1 VTYVRFVVKNGR
13 SKIFHKMNPLQNSI
27 AEQAFAEVVVFNAL
41 ESTLHYVIPEELG
54 ARAEVGKRV
63 LIPLGRRE
71 AVGMIVHLQRQPP
84 DLARDVSMRQ
94 LMAII
99 DEYPIVPE
107 DLIRL
112 SRWVARYYF
121 HPLGKVLQLS
131 CPPGI
136 HPEPVVSYRIT
147 EEGKTALD
155 TDSPSALLMALH
167 NSTEL
172 TLPQIKA
179 RLGTLSSGQ
188 RELNILKKRGWV
200 ERRFV
205 WNTPSVRS
213 KSTKMLRL
221 LKPVNDLPAQVR
233 NENLL
238 QIIAALET
246 SGGEMP
252 LKKLRSR
259 IKNLDYWVKRL
270 HRQGMVGMHS
280 VEELRE
286 SRCAQDFPCLEAPE
300 PSPDQQRILES
311 ILPHLESNSFRPF
324 ALYGVTGSGKTEIYL
339 RLIEKALKLRKGI
352 LVVVPEIA
360 LSTQLEALFRQRFD
374 AALAIWHSGL
384 PSGVRYDQWRQVL
397 RGARKVVLGVRSAV
411 FMPIKNLG
419 LIIVDEEHDLSY
431 KQEDRLRYHARDV
444 ALVRAQMLRI
454 PIILGSA
461 TPSLQSF
468 RQSHLGRYELLALP
482 QRILDRP
489 FPSIQI
495 VDMRKEKGEFKILS
509 RQLQEAIQETLKNRQ
524 QVILF
529 LNRRG
534 FATFLLC
541 RLCGQAVQCPQCS
554 VSLTYHREKERLCC
568 HYCGLEQALPVQCPG
583 CDRSGLIFHG
593 FGTERLEQE
602 LKHIVPEA
610 RIVRMDRDT
619 VSHPQDM
626 AKLLGRVRSQEADVL
641 IGTQMVGKGHDFPH
655 VTLVG
660 IINAD
665 VSLQI
670 SDFRAGENTVQL
682 LMQVAGRA
690 GRGVEPGNVIIQT
703 YNPQHY
709 TIRSF
714 LDMDYLAFCNQ
725 ELASREALQYPPYTK
740 FLKLLVTAGDE
751 TTTRKSAQALAELCR
766 QVVSQFRAQHQ
777 PVVILGPAPAPLWK
791 LKNRYRWHIFVK
803 TWCNKDLQEFI
814 EVVLAKAK
822 KLADLWR
829 VELTVD
835 RDPMSTL

>member
-1 VTYVRFVVKNGR
+1 
-13 SKIFHKMNPLQNSI
+13 MQNSI
-27 AEQAFAEVVVFNAL
+27 SEQTFAEVVVFNAL
-41 ESTLHYVIPEELG
+41 EQALHYVIPAQLG

-71 AVGMIVHLQRQPP
+71 AVGLIVHIQRQPP
-84 DLARDVSMRQ
+84 DLARDVSMRPVQ
-94 LMAII
+94 AII

-121 HPLGKVLQLS
+121 FPLGKVLQLS

-136 HPEPVVSYRIT
+136 HPEPVASYRIT
-147 EEGKTALD
+147 EEGKKALGAD
-155 TDSPSALLMALH
+155 PPSALLTAVS
-167 NSTEL
+167 NGTEL

-179 RLGTLSSGQ
+179 RLGTLPSPQ
-188 RELNILKKRGWV
+188 KELNLLEKRGWV

-213 KSTKMLRL
+213 KSIKMLKL
-221 LKPVNDLPAQVR
+221 LKPAGDLPSHAR
-233 NENLL
+233 NEKL
-238 QIIAALET
+238 QQIMALLET

-252 LKKLRSR
+252 MKNLRSR
-259 IKNLDYWVKRL
+259 TKNPDYWVNRL
-270 HRQGMVGMHS
+270 RREGMVSIHHA
-280 VEELRE
+280 EELRE
-286 SRCAQDFPCLEAPE
+286 SRCAQDLPCLEAPE
-300 PSPDQQRILES
+300 PSTDQQRILES
-311 ILPHLESNSFRPF
+311 ILPHLESNSFKPF
-324 ALYGVTGSGKTEIYL
+324 LLYGVTGSGKTEIYL
-339 RLIEKALKLRKGI
+339 RLIEQALKLGKGV

-374 AALAIWHSGL
+374 ASLAIWHSGL
-384 PSGVRYDQWRQVL
+384 PTGARYDQWRQVVA
-397 RGARKVVLGVRSAV
+397 GSKKVVLGVRSAV
-411 FMPIKNLG
+411 FMPVSNLG

-444 ALVRAQMLRI
+444 ALVRAQMLKI

-468 RQSHLGRYELLALP
+468 RQSYLGRYELLALT

-489 FPSIQI
+489 LPSMQI
-495 VDMRKEKGEFKILS
+495 VDMRKEKGGFRILS
-509 RQLQEAIQETLKNRQ
+509 RQMREAIQETIGNRR
-524 QVILF
+524 QVIIF

-541 RLCGQAVQCPQCS
+541 RTCGLVVQCSQCS
-554 VSLTYHREKERLCC
+554 VSLTYHREKERMCC
-568 HYCGLEQALPVQCPG
+568 HYCGSEYAPPSQCPG
-583 CDRSGLIFHG
+583 CNRSGLVYHG

-602 LKHIVPEA
+602 LRQIVPEA
-610 RIVRMDRDT
+610 RIIRMDRDT
-619 VSHPQDM
+619 VSHPRDM
-626 AKLLGRVRSQEADVL
+626 AALLNKVRNQEADVL

-660 IINAD
+660 IVNAD
-665 VSLQI
+665 TSLQI
-670 SDFRAGENTVQL
+670 SDFRAGETTVQL

-690 GRGVEPGNVIIQT
+690 GRGVEPGHVIIQT

-709 TIRSF
+709 TIRSL

-725 ELASREALQYPPYTK
+725 ELAAREALQYPPYTK
-740 FLKLLVTAGDE
+740 FLKLLVTAAE
-751 TTTRKSAQALAELCR
+751 EETTRKSARILVELCR
-766 QVVSQFRAQHQ
+766 EVAAQLRVQDQ
-777 PVVILGPAPAPLWK
+777 PVVILGPAPAPLSK

-803 TWCNKDLQEFI
+803 AWCNKDLQEFT
-814 EVVLAKAK
+814 EAVLAKARE
-822 KLADLWR
+822 LPDLRR

>member
-1 VTYVRFVVKNGR
+1 
-13 SKIFHKMNPLQNSI
+13 MNVQT
-27 AEQAFAEVVVFNAL
+27 FAEVVVFNAL
-41 ESTLHYVIPEELG
+41 EQTLHYVIPEHIF
-54 ARAEVGKRV
+54 AAAEVGKRV

-71 AVGMIVHLQRQPP
+71 AVGLIVQMQGHPPVLNKDVHLRPIQ
-84 DLARDVSMRQ
+84 AV
-94 LMAII
+94 I

-136 HPEPVVSYRIT
+136 HPEPTASYRIT
-147 EEGKTALD
+147 ETGKKALGVD
-155 TDSPSALLMALH
+155 PASPLLMALGD
-167 NSTEL
+167 SIEL

-179 RLGTLSSGQ
+179 RSGVSSAL
-188 RELNILKKRGWV
+188 RKELNALEKRGWV

-213 KSTKMLRL
+213 KSVKMLQL
-221 LKPVNDLPAQVR
+221 LKPASDLPAHAR
-233 NENLL
+233 NEKLQQIMELL
-238 QIIAALET
+238 AA

-252 LKKLRSR
+252 MKNLRST
-259 IKNLDYWVKRL
+259 IKNPDYWVKRL
-270 HRQGMVGMHS
+270 RREGMVGVHS

-286 SRCAQDFPCLEAPE
+286 SSYAQDLPRLETPQ
-300 PSPDQQRILES
+300 PSADQQRILES
-311 ILPHLESNSFRPF
+311 ILPHLENNSFKPF
-324 ALYGVTGSGKTEIYL
+324 LLFGVTGSGKTEIYL
-339 RLIEKALKLRKGI
+339 RLIEKALELGKGV

-374 AALAIWHSGL
+374 ASLAIWHSGL
-384 PSGVRYDQWRQVL
+384 PSGARYDQWRQVL
-397 RGARKVVLGVRSAV
+397 AGSRTVVLGVRSAV
-411 FMPIKNLG
+411 FMPVSNPG

-444 ALVRAQMLRI
+444 ALVRAQMLKV
-454 PIILGSA
+454 PIVLGSA

-482 QRILDRP
+482 ERILDRP
-489 FPSIQI
+489 LPSIQI
-495 VDMRKEKGEFKILS
+495 VDMRKEKGAFRILS
-509 RQLQEAIQETLKNRQ
+509 RQMREAIRETVGNRQ
-524 QVILF
+524 QVIIF

-541 RLCGQAVQCPQCS
+541 RTCGLVVQCSQCS
-554 VSLTYHREKERLCC
+554 VSLTYHRDKERMCC
-568 HYCGLEQALPVQCPG
+568 HYCGLECAPPSQCPG
-583 CDRSGLIFHG
+583 CNRSGLVYHG

-602 LKHIVPEA
+602 LRQVVPEA
-610 RIVRMDRDT
+610 RIIRMDRDT
-619 VSHPQDM
+619 VSHPRDM
-626 AKLLGRVRSQEADVL
+626 AALLNKVRKHEVDVL

-660 IINAD
+660 IISAD
-665 VSLQI
+665 ASLQI

-690 GRGVEPGNVIIQT
+690 GRGAEPGHVVVQT
-703 YNPQHY
+703 YNPHHY
-709 TIRSF
+709 TMRSL
-714 LDMDYLAFCNQ
+714 LDLDYATFCNQ
-725 ELASREALQYPPYTK
+725 ELTAREALQYPPFTK
-740 FLKLLVTAGDE
+740 FLKLLVTAAE
-751 TTTRKSAQALAELCR
+751 EEITRKSARRVAELCR
-766 QVVSQFRAQHQ
+766 EVAADLRVQDQ
-777 PVVILGPAPAPLWK
+777 PVVILGPAPAPLSK
-791 LKNRYRWHIFVK
+791 LKNRHRWHVFVK
-803 TWCNKDLQEFI
+803 AWCNKDLQEFTDA
-814 EVVLAKAK
+814 VLVRARE
-822 KLADLWR
+822 LPDLHQ